1 MAMSTLLPSS
11 SSAVYYNNK
20 HSLRSH
26 NLSSHS
32 NLTFTISKQLSLPV
46 LGTSNAK
53 SKRNSIVCNN
63 GGQPGVPSPSG
74 PPSSNSLKG
83 WIVGIILS
91 IILPSFR
98 GKLGPWMQLKNTVD
112 TLVETVEEIADGIE
126 KVAEVV
132 DKAVEEIVDDLPEGK
147 LKDAAKFVEHMAEK
161 IDKSAETLGDMIDK
175 AQEIEDKVEEK
186 LESIAKLKK
195 DEATKSMED
204 KVVERLEPVAVLDRD
219 EASKPVEAAA

>member
-11 SSAVYYNNK
+11 SWNVVYYNNNK
-20 HSLRSH
+20 HYLRSH
-26 NLSSHS
+26 NLSLHS
-32 NLTFTISKQLSLPV
+32 NLTFTISKLSLPV

-53 SKRNSIVCNN
+53 SKRNYIVCNN

-74 PPSSNSLKG
+74 PPSNSLKG

-91 IILPSFR
+91 ILLPSFR

-112 TLVETVEEIADGIE
+112 SLVETVEDIADGIE

-147 LKDAAKFVEHMAEK
+147 LKDAAKFVENMAEK
-161 IDKSAETLGDMIDK
+161 IDKSAEKLGDMIDK

-204 KVVERLEPVAVLDRD
+204 KVVERLEPIAVLDRD